1 MKIISSIVLI
11 LTLSISVISCKNDAE
26 TPEVKTF
33 EIADSKKE
41 KQLNPDATFAKAEF
55 KIEGMTC
62 AIGCA
67 AKIEK
72 SLANMDGV
80 KNAKVDF
87 EKKLATVE
95 YDVATVSSETLT
107 KRVNDAGDY
116 EVDDFKTLK

>member
-1 MKIISSIVLI
+1 MKIISSIVLV
-11 LTLSISVISCKNDAE
+11 LTICISTISCKNEAE

-33 EIADSKKE
+33 EVANTKQE
-41 KQLNPDATFAKAEF
+41 KQLNPNATFAKAEF

-80 KNAKVDF
+80 KAATVDF

-95 YDVATVSSETLT
+95 YDVATVTSETLT